1 MEKKRH
7 IFVAGG
13 AGYIGSACTEYLLD
27 RGYEVTVFDSLVTGH
42 RKAVDKRAVFIQ
54 GDLADR
60 ELLLDL
66 FRKNSYDAVMHFAA
80 FSLVGESMKDPGK
93 YFRNNVANAQ
103 NLADAAVD
111 FRKDRKKGKY
121 NPYLAMGDAED
132 WPRWE
137 DYLVLAMGRC
147 TEYYERLP
155 LVQDKKLLDNILYSG
170 IWVEYRR
177 RQGRKNIA
185 REDSND

>member
-1 MEKKRH
+1 MKQTKKKISSSGSKGGRTCQGFRRLSIAEKWNIMEKKRH

-93 YFRNNVANAQ
+93 YFRNNVAMPRILPMPLWRERYLLLYFPVPLPHSV
-103 NLADAAVD
+103 NL
-111 FRKDRKKGKY
+111 RKS
-121 NPYLAMGDAED
+121 P
-132 WPRWE
+132 
-137 DYLVLAMGRC
+137 
-147 TEYYERLP
+147 
-155 LVQDKKLLDNILYSG
+155 
-170 IWVEYRR
+170 
-177 RQGRKNIA
+177 
-185 REDSND
+185 